1 MAKWHS
7 LLEFLQFPLK
17 ILFIATLMLGVGS
30 AITNPNVAFLYNVS
44 SPMVIRICEI
54 LKYGGGILINLFPL
68 LVFLKILAR
77 KFEANVPVV
86 LGFVSYVIINITM
99 IFFVKTTYDSF
110 FYKEFL
116 GISVNFDNL
125 KILGASGDIIPYNVG
140 ILSLIAAYL
149 ITMMCY
155 KESRHHSI
163 YGIFQFIDHD
173 SWACVMIILL
183 SAVCGFA
190 FAWIWPYVIQ
200 LMNYFFDLIAADR
213 ANPINL
219 FLYGIFERFSAIL
232 GLSDIPRSVF
242 WFSERGGSWINEFGM
257 KFYGDVNIWTAQK
270 NNSIVNTTTGSFITP
285 YYVINMFLIPSFYI
299 AYYSLCSNSKDRKR
313 YLFFFVI
320 AIGLSFICGNPLPA
334 EVLMLIL
341 SPLLYLGY
349 LVIVGLLYAFLHI
362 MDIAIGYHFS
372 SSLLIAAPGSSLDL
386 LQYLRSPALAGSIQT
401 LLFVGLFVGIVFYFL
416 TRTYFRRYAFGL
428 FDIDEPSEYYAQV
441 VVAFGGID
449 NITNIDST
457 PDKLVV
463 DVKQRELVDFA
474 KLQELGTYLIL
485 ESKNGYLIR
494 LGNQST
500 MIALAIRPMIEQ
512 NLKNEN

>member
-17 ILFIATLMLGVGS
+17 ILFIATLMLGIGS
-30 AITNPNVAFLYNVS
+30 AITNPNVAFLYSVS
-44 SPMVIRICEI
+44 SPTVIRICEI
-54 LKYGGGILINLFPL
+54 LKYAGGFLINLFPL

-86 LGFVSYVIINITM
+86 LGFVSYVVINITM
-99 IFFVKTTYDSF
+99 IFFVKTTYDSY

-125 KILGASGDIIPYNVG
+125 KILGASGDIIPYNIG
-140 ILSLIAAYL
+140 IFSLIAAYW

-163 YGIFQFIDHD
+163 FGIFQFIDHD
-173 SWACVMIILL
+173 SWACIMIILL
-183 SAVCGFA
+183 STVCGLG

-200 LMNYFFDLIAADR
+200 GLNYFFDLIAADR

-232 GLSDIPRSVF
+232 GLGDIPRSVF

-270 NNSIVNTTTGSFITP
+270 NNSIINTTTGSFITP

-299 AYYSLCSNSKDRKR
+299 AYYSLCSNKKDRKR
-313 YLFFFVI
+313 YLFFFII
-320 AIGLSFICGNPLPA
+320 AIALSFICGNPLPA

-341 SPLLYLGY
+341 SPLLYIAY

-362 MDIAIGYHFS
+362 MDVTIGYHFT
-372 SSLLIAAPGSSLDL
+372 SSLLIATPGSSLDL
-386 LQYLRSPALAGSIQT
+386 LQYLRSPALASAIQT
-401 LLFVGLFVGIVFYFL
+401 LLFVGITVGIVFYFL
-416 TRTYFRRYAFGL
+416 TRVYFKRYAFGL

-441 VVAFGGID
+441 VEAFGGIE
-449 NITNIDST
+449 NIINVDST

-463 DVKQRELVDFA
+463 DVKQRELVDFV

-500 MIALAIRPMIEQ
+500 MIALAIRPMLER
-512 NLKNEN
+512 N